1 MYSLVYA
8 ILFLFCCYVSQHDT
22 CGEHVT
28 DQLRNKQYVDR
39 KTNSKHCLS
48 AYHTHAGG
56 LFPVMGRYGGPQDRL
71 LITIPSHRP
80 LRSIVRCTVTALIN
94 SGLHCHTGRPG
105 MSAIVRWPLLFLQD
119 THNCSDA
126 GSCVCTPLNKCYR
139 RKQVLYVDHRWLNRS
154 AGHAIQITADVFN
167 HVGLSTT
174 TKVKVRSHYP
184 IFCYYSCLSGRCRF
198 H

>member
-1 MYSLVYA
+1 MYRSTTLVVNTSPTSYGTNNTSTEKLIANTVCQPIIHMLGGYSLSWVVTVALKTVCWSPFHHIDHY
-8 ILFLFCCYVSQHDT
+8 DT
-22 CGEHVT
+22 
-28 DQLRNKQYVDR
+28 
-39 KTNSKHCLS
+39 
-48 AYHTHAGG
+48 
-56 LFPVMGRYGGPQDRL
+56 
-71 LITIPSHRP
+71 
-80 LRSIVRCTVTALIN
+80 SIVRCTVTALIN